1 MADQIPAVES
11 VPVAMPD
18 QAVARPDR
26 SETAPPPEP
35 QREVITDESVG
46 QNIDVTA

>member
-1 MADQIPAVES
+1 MADEIPAVES

-26 SETAPPPEP
+26 PETPPPEP
-35 QREVITDESVG
+35 EREVITDESVG
-46 QNIDVTA
+46 RNIDVTA